1 MRSGHKLLA
10 DLGGRPVI
18 ARTIDALT
26 ASACLVSVTVILGH
40 RADALRNAIGTRPV
54 RTVVAPDHRTGMS
67 ASLRAGIASFVDR
80 TAIAPFTDRDAS
92 APFSDRPD
100 GILIALGDM
109 PLIEA
114 ATIRALVDRFVALRG
129 AGHPASVVRPM
140 FDGRPGHPVLWHRSH
155 AAALSALDGDGGGRV
170 LLDTLGSS
178 VSLVPVTDRGV
189 GFDVDTDEA
198 LLVAR
203 RRLGSP

>member
-10 DLGGRPVI
+10 DLGGLPVI

-40 RADALRNAIGTRPV
+40 RADALRDAIGTRPV

-80 TAIAPFTDRDAS
+80 ATIAPLA
-92 APFSDRPD
+92 DRPD

-129 AGHPASVVRPM
+129 AGHEASVVRPM

-170 LLDTLGSS
+170 LLDTLRHP

-203 RRLGSP
+203 RLLGSP